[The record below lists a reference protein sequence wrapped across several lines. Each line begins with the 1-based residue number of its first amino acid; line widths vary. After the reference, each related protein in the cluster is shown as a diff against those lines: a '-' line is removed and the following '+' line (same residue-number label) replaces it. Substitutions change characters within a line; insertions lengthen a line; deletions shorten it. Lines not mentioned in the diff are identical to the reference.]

1 MTRRLTLVLPY
12 YNEAGYIAATLESLA
27 MQDCHDFRVIA
38 VDNGSTDRGP
48 AIARETAARFPWL
61 DVEFLHE
68 AAPGKIHALRSGT
81 RAATTE
87 LVGTLDADTIYP
99 PGYVARILAAF
110 ERRPNAACVLAF
122 AAEGRPLP
130 PRSLILQSRILR
142 GKCHSGGCGQT
153 FRRDVLVA
161 AGGFDP
167 DRWGWVLE
175 DHEIVHRVSRHGP
188 LVYDAR
194 HLCFPSDRRTD
205 RTGCSWTLAERM
217 AYKLL
222 PGAAMDWFFYRFL
235 ASRFTARGLANAK
248 LREQAWGEC
257 GAASTQAG

>member
-1 MTRRLTLVLPY
+1 MTVPLTLVLPF

-27 MQDCHDFRVIA
+27 AQDCRDFRVIA

-48 AIARETAARFPWL
+48 AIARETVARFPWL
-61 DVEFLHE
+61 EVEFLHE
-68 AAPGKIHALRSGT
+68 VAPGKIHALRTGT
-81 RAATTE
+81 CAAETA

-99 PGYVARILAAF
+99 PDYVARILESFA
-110 ERRPNAACVLAF
+110 RRPDAACVLAF

-130 PRSLILQSRILR
+130 PRSLILQSRLLR

-153 FRRDVLVA
+153 FRREALEA

-167 DRWGWVLE
+167 ARWGWVLE
-175 DHEIVHRVSRHGP
+175 DHEIIHRVSRHGP
-188 LVYDAR
+188 LVYDSG

-205 RTGCSWTLAERM
+205 RSGCSWTLAERL

-235 ASRFTARGLANAK
+235 AGRFTARGLANVR
-248 LREQAWGEC
+248 LRDQEWV
-257 GAASTQAG
+257 QAG